1 MGDVLSSQRQSK
13 ELTLLFPSF
22 IAEEKKKMNLT
33 TLKTNSL
40 SFVKGSVMCK
50 M

>member
-22 IAEEKKKMNLT
+22 IAGEKKMNLT

>member
-22 IAEEKKKMNLT
+22 IAEEKKNELDHIKN
-33 TLKTNSL
+33 
-40 SFVKGSVMCK
+40 
-50 M
+50 

>member
-22 IAEEKKKMNLT
+22 IAEEKKKNELDHI
-33 TLKTNSL
+33 KN
-40 SFVKGSVMCK
+40 
-50 M
+50 